1 MHFHDLVER
10 FGLRRGSRESVEN
23 VSLAVFVF
31 ADILGYDVD
40 NQFVRSQMPLVDV
53 TFHTSAQRRFLPD
66 LFPDDFSGRDVV
78 KTVFF
83 DQFGCLRSLSGPRRA
98 EQYNVQHRVKI

>member
-1 MHFHDLVER
+1 
-10 FGLRRGSRESVEN
+10 
-23 VSLAVFVF
+23 
-31 ADILGYDVD
+31 
-40 NQFVRSQMPLVDV
+40 
-53 TFHTSAQRRFLPD
+53 
-66 LFPDDFSGRDVV
+66 V